1 MRCYFLA
8 AICPNSS
15 CYIIF
20 FSTISSDWKWV
31 LGANLWSVIHAHRIF
46 IPRMLLQEEQSH
58 IVNPASAA
66 GLASLPGAAAYNVS
80 KHGVVT
86 MSETLWGEF
95 QDIGIRN
102 VGVSVLCP
110 AFVPTKIAES
120 QRPSEFADTKEHSKE
135 GLKYA
140 MNMQVA
146 VKSGKKTADDIADE
160 TFAAISAG
168 QLYIVP
174 HKHKIGPLIVSRADC
189 IANERNPSSSSA
201 SLLPPVAK

>member
-1 MRCYFLA
+1 
-8 AICPNSS
+8 
-15 CYIIF
+15 
-20 FSTISSDWKWV
+20 V

-46 IPRMLLQEEQSH
+46 IPKLLAQPEPSH
-58 IVNPASAA
+58 IINTASAA

-86 MSETLWGEF
+86 MSETLFGEF
-95 QDIGIRN
+95 HDCGIKH

-120 QRPSEFADTKEHSKE
+120 QRPSEFADTKEHSEE

-140 MNMQVA
+140 TNMFVA
-146 VKSGKKTADDIADE
+146 VKSGKKTADDIADA

-174 HKHKIGPLIVSRADC
+174 HKKKIGPLIQMRSDD
-189 IANERNPSSSSA
+189 IAHERNPSIF
-201 SLLPPVAK
+201 PDMTK

>member
-1 MRCYFLA
+1 MCVILLYLLRCSLHYTIHSFFL
-8 AICPNSS
+8 SS
-15 CYIIF
+15 S
-20 FSTISSDWKWV
+20 FSFSLDWNWV

-46 IPRMLLQEEQSH
+46 IPRMLLQEEKSH
-58 IVNPASAA
+58 IINTASAA

-86 MSETLWGEF
+86 MSETLFGEF
-95 QDIGIRN
+95 QDCGIQN

-120 QRPSEFADTKEHSKE
+120 QRPSEYSETKQHSKE

-174 HKHKIGPLIVSRADC
+174 HKHKIGPLIKSRADD
-189 IANERNPSSSSA
+189 ISQERNPSLIPQA
-201 SLLPPVAK
+201 TK